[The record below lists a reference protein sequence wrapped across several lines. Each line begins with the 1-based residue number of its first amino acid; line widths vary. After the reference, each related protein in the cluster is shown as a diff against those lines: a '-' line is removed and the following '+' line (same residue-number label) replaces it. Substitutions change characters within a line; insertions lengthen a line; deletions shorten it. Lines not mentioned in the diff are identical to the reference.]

1 MVGFVLPDSIL
12 EIFVGSITPSILPT
26 SSTCE
31 IPLDSRKFFILFP
44 TSLRILDLSN
54 LTYLTSQR
62 KSLYLLIV
70 MPYMAIKIKVM
81 KVFKWF
87 LFIPASVVAY
97 FVSIFIM
104 AFLWNLIPSNQ
115 ENDVMNHYI
124 MPVIINIIGIIL
136 FFIIGLSFFSN
147 LNPPELRKVKITQS
161 ISIILI
167 QVILLYLSFKYIEYN
182 KIISSI
188 IGGIVGVLA
197 LIETKKQ
204 EI

>member
-1 MVGFVLPDSIL
+1 
-12 EIFVGSITPSILPT
+12 
-26 SSTCE
+26 
-31 IPLDSRKFFILFP
+31 
-44 TSLRILDLSN
+44 
-54 LTYLTSQR
+54 
-62 KSLYLLIV
+62 
-70 MPYMAIKIKVM
+70 M

-167 QVILLYLSFKYIEYN
+167 QVILIYLSFKYIEYN

>member
-1 MVGFVLPDSIL
+1 
-12 EIFVGSITPSILPT
+12 
-26 SSTCE
+26 
-31 IPLDSRKFFILFP
+31 
-44 TSLRILDLSN
+44 
-54 LTYLTSQR
+54 
-62 KSLYLLIV
+62 

>member
-1 MVGFVLPDSIL
+1 
-12 EIFVGSITPSILPT
+12 
-26 SSTCE
+26 
-31 IPLDSRKFFILFP
+31 
-44 TSLRILDLSN
+44 
-54 LTYLTSQR
+54 
-62 KSLYLLIV
+62 
-70 MPYMAIKIKVM
+70 M

>member
-1 MVGFVLPDSIL
+1 M
-12 EIFVGSITPSILPT
+12 
-26 SSTCE
+26 
-31 IPLDSRKFFILFP
+31 
-44 TSLRILDLSN
+44 RILDLSN